1 MVDQKRAKQDAVSG
15 GVSPVVVAGVAGL
28 VVGAGAVVAG
38 VVALNNESNRE
49 KISEAK
55 DQVTGYV
62 EDKVGEVKENIAED
76 KAAVEKV
83 AASVKRSIDRGVIDA
98 KKAAGVK

>member
-1 MVDQKRAKQDAVSG
+1 MIDQNQAKQDVVSG
-15 GVSPVVVAGVAGL
+15 GVSPVIVAGVAGL

-38 VVALNNESNRE
+38 VVALSNENNRE
-49 KISEAK
+49 KISDAR

-62 EDKVGEVKENIAED
+62 EDKVDV
-76 KAAVEKV
+76 VEKV
-83 AASVKRSIDRGVIDA
+83 AASVKSSINKGVVDA

>member
-1 MVDQKRAKQDAVSG
+1 MIDQKQVKQDAVSG
-15 GVSPVVVAGVAGL
+15 GISPAVVAGVAGL

-38 VVALNNESNRE
+38 VVALSNENNRE
-49 KISEAK
+49 KLADAK

-62 EDKVGEVKENIAED
+62 EDKVDEVKENIAED
-76 KAAVEKV
+76 KATVEKV
-83 AASVKRSIDRGVIDA
+83 AASVKSSINKGVVDA